1 MQTTRR
7 ELLAAAGVMGIA
19 ASLGLAASAA
29 EGDLKLVLL
38 GNKGGPR
45 VIKGIAN
52 PSSVL
57 LFSGKTFV
65 VDCGYGVTSQLA
77 AFGIEAYQVRTILIT
92 HNHSD
97 HVLELGPLLYN
108 AWAAGLREEIHVRG
122 PPPVAQIVG
131 DFLQSMKY
139 DIDIRIADEG
149 RPDLRKLVVV
159 HEFEAQGTVF
169 EVEGLKVSAT
179 KVRHPPLT
187 HAYAYRF
194 DTQSRSIVLSG
205 DTTYSPELI
214 ALAKG
219 TDVLVHEAMYLA
231 ALDRLL
237 SRNPN
242 AATLR
247 DHLLASH
254 STTEQV
260 GEVAAAAGVKT
271 VVLYHFVPGDDP
283 SITDEM
289 WAEGVRKHF
298 SGEVIVGKQLQVI

>member
-7 ELLAAAGVMGIA
+7 ELLAAGGIMGLA
-19 ASLGLAASAA
+19 VSLGLSVRAV

-45 VIKGIAN
+45 VIKGFAN
-52 PSSVL
+52 PSSAL
-57 LFSGKTFV
+57 LFNGKSYV
-65 VDCGYGVTSQLA
+65 VDCGYGVTSQLL
-77 AFGIEAYQVRTILIT
+77 AFGIQAQQLRTILIT

-108 AWAAGLREEIHVRG
+108 AWAGGLREEIHVWG

-159 HEFEAQGTVF
+159 HEFEASGTVF
-169 EVEGLKVSAT
+169 ETEGLKVSAT

-194 DTQSRSIVLSG
+194 DTEARSIVLSG

-219 TDVLVHEAMYLA
+219 ADVLVHEAMYLA
-231 ALDRLL
+231 GLDRLL

-254 STTEQV
+254 ATTEQV
-260 GEVAAAAGVKT
+260 GEAAAAAGVKT

-289 WAEGVRKHF
+289 WTEGVRKHF

>member
-7 ELLAAAGVMGIA
+7 ELLAATGILGFA
-19 ASLGLAASAA
+19 FSLGLAARAA
-29 EGDLKLVLL
+29 EGDLKFVLL
-38 GNKGGPR
+38 GNKGGPL
-45 VIKGIAN
+45 VLKNYAC
-52 PSSVL
+52 SSSL
-57 LFSGKTFV
+57 ILFNGKSYV
-65 VDCGYGVTSQLA
+65 VDCGYGTTNQLVA
-77 AFGIEAYQVRTILIT
+77 YGIQPHQVRTILIT

-108 AWAAGLREEIHVRG
+108 AWAGGLREEIHVWG

-131 DFLQSMKY
+131 DFLQSVKY

-159 HEFEAQGTVF
+159 HEFEATGPVF
-169 EVEGLKVSAT
+169 ELEGLKVSAT

-194 DTQSRSIVLSG
+194 DTQARSIVLSG

-214 ALAKG
+214 AFAMG
-219 TDVLVHEAMYLA
+219 ADVLVHEAMYLPT
-231 ALDRLL
+231 LERLL
-237 SRNPN
+237 ARNPN
-242 AATLR
+242 APTLLA
-247 DHLLASH
+247 HLLASH

-271 VVLYHFVPGDDP
+271 VVLYHFVPGGDP

-298 SGEVIVGKQLQVI
+298 SGEVIVGKQLQTI